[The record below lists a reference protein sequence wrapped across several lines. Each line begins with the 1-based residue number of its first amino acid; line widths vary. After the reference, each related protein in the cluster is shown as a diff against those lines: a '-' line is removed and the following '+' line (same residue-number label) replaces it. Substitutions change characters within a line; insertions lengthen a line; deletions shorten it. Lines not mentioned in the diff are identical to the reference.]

1 VFVRCDRGIQ
11 VLNSADVRVY
21 NNTFVDSP
29 ALFDRN
35 ERSAV
40 ADHFG
45 WHPSTGPDVEQ
56 REGHVF
62 VNNLMVA
69 SDGFRG
75 ALARFVQSAGL
86 CSRLT
91 RPEAK
96 EVNGN
101 VYVRP
106 VPAVAPAAAVP
117 LVEWAP
123 VPGGAS
129 CQAAPSSVEEF
140 QKVAAGYEAAGKQM
154 DRTPRSVF
162 KGFDVGRYELR
173 EAIPAGAVTP
183 ADVRKVLGWSEADAK
198 TAGAFPAKK

>member
-1 VFVRCDRGIQ
+1 M
-11 VLNSADVRVY
+11 
-21 NNTFVDSP
+21 
-29 ALFDRN
+29 
-35 ERSAV
+35 
-40 ADHFG
+40 
-45 WHPSTGPDVEQ
+45 EQ
-56 REGHVF
+56 RAGHVF

-69 SDGFRG
+69 SEGFR
-75 ALARFVQSAGL
+75 APLARFELAAGL
-86 CSRLT
+86 CTRFT
-91 RPEAK
+91 RPEVK

-117 LVEWAP
+117 LVQWSP

-129 CQAAPSSVEEF
+129 CQAAPLSLEEF
-140 QKVAAGYEAAGKQM
+140 PKVAPGYEAAGKQM

-173 EAIPAGAVTP
+173 EAIPAGEVTP